1 MLHWFK
7 KPEFIGVLRRGIAIA
22 QQHADKPGMM
32 IVQLKH
38 RTKDARL
45 GGCGYRIS
53 ARLGLFAFIVCATTV
68 VSAQPVISTNALVVP
83 ALPGS
88 TAVAFSL
95 FRVLG
100 ALAIV
105 LAVFFGGVWL
115 FRNWQRTAI
124 AKGHAPKL
132 NILET
137 KSLGQRHAIYVIGYE
152 QQRLLIAASPAGV
165 TMLTTLPTASV
176 NATEEVPTGKTPFS
190 DALRQA
196 LQRKP

>member
-1 MLHWFK
+1 MTMNARFNGRETCAGLALLRQWRAVLGMLV
-7 KPEFIGVLRRGIAIA
+7 GV
-22 QQHADKPGMM
+22 
-32 IVQLKH
+32 
-38 RTKDARL
+38 
-45 GGCGYRIS
+45 CFSIS
-53 ARLGLFAFIVCATTV
+53 ALATDLT
-68 VSAQPVISTNALVVP
+68 SPVAATNALP
-83 ALPGS
+83 TPPLPGLPAS
-88 TAVAFSL
+88 AASSL

-100 ALAIV
+100 ALALV
-105 LAVFFGGVWL
+105 LACFFAVVWL
-115 FRNWQRTAI
+115 FRHWQRTVI

-165 TMLTTLPTASV
+165 TMLTTLPNAPV
-176 NATEEVPTGKTPFS
+176 NATDETAAPKSSFG